1 MTMPEGAQV
10 SEDGNYWWDGA
21 NWNLMSDVENAA
33 VAAVAGVLGIAP
45 EEPSAEFIFDTN
57 GVWVDPDDTDNPDN
71 HVVLHHDAG
80 TQVSF
85 LVWNIGAGK
94 GNATVTIYVDDQQV
108 QTWTSGEVA
117 PKQSAGIEGDG
128 FVHGCGRHPTGS
140 HVFRA
145 IVTPGHSGGGD
156 DTTNTVDIE

>member
-1 MTMPEGAQV
+1 MTMPEGAHV

-21 NWNLMSDVENAA
+21 NWQPTASGAAANAGA
-33 VAAVAGVLGIAP
+33 DAGAAT
-45 EEPSAEFIFDTN
+45 AEFIFDTN
-57 GVWVDPDDTDNPDN
+57 GVWVEPDSADNPDN

-85 LVWNIGAGK
+85 LVWNVGAGK
-94 GNATVTIYVDDQQV
+94 GAATVTIYVDDQQV
-108 QTWTSGEVA
+108 QTWTSGEVG
-117 PKQSAGIEGDG
+117 PNQSAGIDGDG
-128 FVHGCGRHPTGS
+128 FVHGCGRHATGS

-145 IVTPGHSGGGD
+145 IVTPGHTGGGD